1 MGSESATIRL
11 AFRIPLADVHVEPIE
26 EEPTKEWPISN
37 RTFQVLVVE
46 DMRALRTIMARLL
59 EKLGHRVRVAE
70 DGLSALESI
79 TEVTP
84 EVVFSDI
91 SMPGMTG
98 YDLATRIRSQ
108 PNLANTY
115 LVAMSGY
122 GQPSDRK
129 QSRDSGFNEHM
140 VKPVDIAKLRDF
152 FERLS
157 AGHLLK
163 VD

>member
-1 MGSESATIRL
+1 M
-11 AFRIPLADVHVEPIE
+11 
-26 EEPTKEWPISN
+26 
-37 RTFQVLVVE
+37 
-46 DMRALRTIMARLL
+46 
-59 EKLGHRVRVAE
+59 
-70 DGLSALESI
+70 ESI
-79 TEVTP
+79 TEVTL

-98 YDLATRIRSQ
+98 YDLARRIRSQ

-122 GQPSDRK
+122 GQLSDRK
-129 QSRDSGFNEHM
+129 QSQDSGFNEHM

-157 AGHLLK
+157 ASIK
-163 VD
+163 A